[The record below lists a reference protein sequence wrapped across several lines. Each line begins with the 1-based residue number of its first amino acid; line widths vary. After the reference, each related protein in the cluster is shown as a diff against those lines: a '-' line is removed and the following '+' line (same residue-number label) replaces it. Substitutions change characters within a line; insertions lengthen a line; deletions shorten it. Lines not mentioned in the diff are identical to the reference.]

1 MRPRGF
7 DPLQARLVEWKR
19 GLGRRRLQH
28 AYRPGPLWIPLEG
41 IDLNPT
47 EMTEENE
54 IATNETADQQLD
66 AASTEQHD
74 HNHDHSHED
83 GHDHDHQHGPS
94 LNPALTREVEVEVPA
109 DEVSKAYRTVIKRY
123 QKQARIPGFRAG
135 KVPES
140 LVRSKFAKELRQE
153 VMEALVSERF
163 RIAIVERKLQPVS
176 EPQLLDLQLMDG
188 QPLRFKAAFEV
199 LPEFDV
205 AGYETVRVEKPK
217 VDLTEEEFEAELGR
231 LMDSQATVEPVE
243 EDRALAEGD
252 WAEIQFRGEIKPLV
266 QTVTEEGVVA
276 ASPTEPVTGED
287 VLIEI
292 GGKNTLAAFND
303 ALRGTK
309 VGQELQFEVVYP
321 SDFGERR
328 LAGQTVSYDVT
339 VKAIKRKIYPER
351 DAELAKQLG
360 NNESWEEF
368 ETQLREHAGKR
379 KRDALESGAKNK
391 MLDELIGRYNFPVP
405 ESFVQQRV
413 DARLERGLR
422 ALAQQGMKSEDM
434 RKLDF
439 GRLRAAQRDEAE
451 REVRASLVV
460 DRIADA
466 EKVEVSDGELDNEVM
481 MLSIQTREPYE
492 TLRERLTQDGGMA
505 RLREEMRREK
515 TSTVLYE
522 NLAS

>member
-1 MRPRGF
+1 
-7 DPLQARLVEWKR
+7 
-19 GLGRRRLQH
+19 
-28 AYRPGPLWIPLEG
+28 
-41 IDLNPT
+41 
-47 EMTEENE
+47 MTEANE
-54 IATNETADQQLD
+54 ITTDETAVPQAD
-66 AASTEQHD
+66 AAAEEQHD
-74 HNHDHSHED
+74 HAHEHGHDH

-94 LNPALTREVEVEVPA
+94 LNPQLTREVEVEVPA
-109 DEVSKAYRTVIKRY
+109 DEVSKTYRTVIKRY

-153 VMEALVSERF
+153 VLEALVSERF
-163 RIAIVERKLQPVS
+163 RQAITERNLRPVS
-176 EPQLLDLQLMDG
+176 EPQLLDLQLNDG
-188 QPLRFKAAFEV
+188 EALRFKAAFEV

-205 AGYETVRVEKPK
+205 AGYDTVRVEKPN
-217 VDLTEEEFEAELGR
+217 VELTDEEFEAELNNI
-231 LMDSQATVEPVE
+231 LDSQATVEPVE
-243 EDRALAEGD
+243 EERALVEGD

-266 QTVTEEGVVA
+266 QTVTEEGVTVA
-276 ASPTEPVTGED
+276 PTEPVTGED

-292 GGKNTLAAFND
+292 GGKNTLPAFND

-309 VGQELQFEVVYP
+309 VGQELTFEVVYP
-321 SDFGERR
+321 PDFGERK

-339 VKAIKRKIYPER
+339 VKAIKRKNYPER

-360 NNESWEEF
+360 GNESWEEF
-368 ETQLREHAGKR
+368 ETQMRERVAAR
-379 KRDALESGAKNK
+379 KRQALESSAKNK
-391 MLDELIGRYNFPVP
+391 MLDELIARYNFPVP

-413 DARLERGLR
+413 DARLDRGLR
-422 ALAQQGMKSEDM
+422 ALAQQGMKAEDM

-466 EKVEVSDGELDNEVM
+466 EKVQVDDQELDREVM

-492 TLRERLTQDGGMA
+492 TLRERLSQDGGLG

-522 NLAS
+522 KLAS